1 MVAPAGWRAARC
13 YDRAGKLKRD
23 CGTGELVQLA
33 NEDDVI
39 EMVLPGGAGYG
50 DPRKRR
56 RASIETDLAEG
67 YITPDKAEV
76 GLRLQSVRR

>member
-1 MVAPAGWRAARC
+1 MARGAV
-13 YDRAGKLKRD
+13 YDRDGKELRD

-33 NEDDVI
+33 DDSEVI

-56 RASIETDLAEG
+56 RTSIESDLAEG
-67 YITPDKAEV
+67 YITPDKAKSDYDYTPAAMTAAE
-76 GLRLQSVRR
+76 